1 MIESK
6 QDLPTRTGLQNG
18 HSGCGGWPEEVTIL
32 AANRDTVAVLPAGY
46 PLRLSSFT
54 RRREHLIVQA
64 PHCPEIAI
72 PRFFSGGGQTALATE
87 DGVEV
92 SRHMVLLMSNL
103 SSRVEQALRAMAGPG
118 GE

>member
-6 QDLPTRTGLQNG
+6 QVSSTRRGRQTGD
-18 HSGCGGWPEEVTIL
+18 SGCGGWPEEVTLL
-32 AANRDTVAVLPAGY
+32 ATNRGTVAVLPAGY
-46 PLRLSSFT
+46 PLRRSSFT
-54 RRREHLIVQA
+54 RRGGHLIVQA
-64 PHCPEIAI
+64 PDCPEIAI

-103 SSRVEQALRAMAGPG
+103 SSRVKQALSALAGSA